1 MLALFLIH
9 YFDVLLM
16 KFKVQFLLIQ
26 KKLQYCLG
34 YESIHEIQKQHV
46 KAQLSFFSYED
57 VTMMNV
63 GVVIE

>member
-1 MLALFLIH
+1 MLALFLIY

-26 KKLQYCLG
+26 KELQSCLG
-34 YESIHEIQKQHV
+34 YDSIHEIQKHV
-46 KAQLSFFSYED
+46 KTQLSFFSYED
-57 VTMMNV
+57 VTVMNV